1 MYSYPNLKG
10 AKIIN
15 HNEQRKYQETLT
27 KSKINKTKIK
37 RKKEKKINKKEYKRK
52 KTFK

>member
-1 MYSYPNLKG
+1 MYSYPNIKG

-15 HNEQRKYQETLT
+15 DNEQRKYQETLT
-27 KSKINKTKIK
+27 KSKIK